1 MKIRSLNYLLA
12 AAGFALA
19 VAMFMVARSFPERAT
34 SASRYVLF
42 LSCLL
47 GVLSII
53 LPFERTGNRNRVL
66 SWIQKPLFFWKAVVM
81 TVMYVFALPVL
92 GFFLSSGLYMLIL
105 SWLLGLKR
113 PVWVIGGTFGLL
125 LFIYVVFVRFLTVP
139 VPMGIWGA

>member
-1 MKIRSLNYLLA
+1 M
-12 AAGFALA
+12 
-19 VAMFMVARSFPERAT
+19 
-34 SASRYVLF
+34 
-42 LSCLL
+42 
-47 GVLSII
+47 
-53 LPFERTGNRNRVL
+53 
-66 SWIQKPLFFWKAVVM
+66 
-81 TVMYVFALPVL
+81 PVL